1 MKMSGKMGIL
11 IMLGLPI
18 AFGIG
23 WFQMMSTPQQAPRLY
38 YAGQDASPEEIARID
53 IDVRPDG
60 RGLPPGSG
68 TAAAGKVVYAD
79 QCASCHGASGVEGPN
94 DRLVGHV
101 EGDVSTLADEEA
113 AVHTIG
119 SYWPYATTIFDYV
132 RRAMPLMEPG
142 SMSDDEVYAVTA
154 HLLFLNGLI
163 EEDLVIDAVS
173 LPQVEMP
180 AQKWFYSGYEAVK
193 EASGGH

>member
-1 MKMSGKMGIL
+1 MKVSGKVGVL
-11 IMLGLPI
+11 VMLGLPI
-18 AFGIG
+18 VFGVV
-23 WFQMMSTPQQAPRLY
+23 WLDMMSTPESDPQLY
-38 YAGQDASPEEIARID
+38 HVGRDVTPAEIARID

-60 RGLPPGSG
+60 LGLPPGSG
-68 TAAAGKVVYAD
+68 TVAAGKVVYAD

-94 DRLVGHV
+94 DILVGHV
-101 EGDVSTLADEEA
+101 DGDASTLANKEA
-113 AVHTIG
+113 VVHTIG

-132 RRAMPLMEPG
+132 RRAMPAMTPG

-163 EEDLVIDAVS
+163 EEDQVIDAVS

-180 AQKWFYSGYEAVK
+180 AQNWYYSGYETRK
-193 EASGGH
+193 EAPGGR